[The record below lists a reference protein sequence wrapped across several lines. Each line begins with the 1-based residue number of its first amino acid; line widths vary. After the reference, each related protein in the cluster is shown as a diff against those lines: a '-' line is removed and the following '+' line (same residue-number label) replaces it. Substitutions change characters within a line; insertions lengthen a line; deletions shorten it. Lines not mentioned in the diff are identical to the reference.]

1 MINRPNYIEAIAPF
15 IDQPLVKIL
24 AGIRRCGKSTIFE
37 MLEEE
42 LLRRGVS
49 ADHIICK
56 RYTEM
61 DIPESITAKQMYNE
75 LLDAMAGKGH
85 CYLWMRYRRSPAG
98 KGRST
103 VCWRVRTPTFT

>member
-1 MINRPNYIEAIAPF
+1 MINRSNYIEAITPF

-37 MLEEE
+37 MLEE

-61 DIPESITAKQMYNE
+61 DIPENITITPNT
-75 LLDAMAGKGH
+75 L
-85 CYLWMRYRRSPAG
+85 SP
-98 KGRST
+98 
-103 VCWRVRTPTFT
+103 

>member
-42 LLRRGVS
+42 LLRRGAS

-61 DIPESITAKQMYNE
+61 DIPESITAKQMYDE
-75 LLDAMAGKGH
+75 LMVAMADKGH
-85 CYLWMRYRRSPAG
+85 CG
-98 KGRST
+98 
-103 VCWRVRTPTFT
+103 